1 MDSTILIDMLLGLV
15 AILAGWTF
23 KRIFILLDRLTQEDK
38 ILHARLTQLATD
50 SIGREEFQSAINRV
64 IDKLERMENRLMEK
78 Q

>member
-1 MDSTILIDMLLGLV
+1 MEPTILIDMLLGCV
-15 AILAGWTF
+15 ALLAGWTF

-38 ILHARLTQLATD
+38 VLHSRLTELATD
-50 SIGREEFQSAINRV
+50 SISRDEFQSAINRV

>member
-1 MDSTILIDMLLGLV
+1 MDSTIVIDMLLGLV

-38 ILHARLTQLATD
+38 ILHARLTELATD

>member
-1 MDSTILIDMLLGLV
+1 MDSTIVIDMLLGLV

>member
-1 MDSTILIDMLLGLV
+1 MIDMLLGLV

>member
-1 MDSTILIDMLLGLV
+1 MIDMLLGLV

-38 ILHARLTQLATD
+38 ILHARLTELATD

>member
-1 MDSTILIDMLLGLV
+1 MEASILIDVLLGFV
-15 AILAGWTF
+15 GILGGWMF

-38 ILHARLTQLATD
+38 ILHARLTDLATE
-50 SIGREEFQSAINRV
+50 SIGRDEFQSAINRV